1 MNTQEEKG
9 VQITYLFFYQDE
21 QPRTPGDRC
30 LTARPR
36 HQRIVVLRL
45 AVAPKGRAPAPK
57 QRPLALKRRADRRS
71 ARVLSTSL
79 YFCWA
84 EAQDGSIRGS
94 YSALCS
100 VSSDLQWMDGYAR
113 LQNAVER
120 ADCRGSGSATRR
132 SSTPSPP

>member
-21 QPRTPGDRC
+21 QPRTPAARR

-36 HQRIVVLRL
+36 HQRIAVLRL

-71 ARVLSTSL
+71 LAKAVNLTVFLLGRGPGRIHSWELLRTVQCVVGSPVDGWMRST
-79 YFCWA
+79 A
-84 EAQDGSIRGS
+84 E
-94 YSALCS
+94 CS
-100 VSSDLQWMDGYAR
+100 RKGR
-113 LQNAVER
+113 LQR
-120 ADCRGSGSATRR
+120 I
-132 SSTPSPP
+132 